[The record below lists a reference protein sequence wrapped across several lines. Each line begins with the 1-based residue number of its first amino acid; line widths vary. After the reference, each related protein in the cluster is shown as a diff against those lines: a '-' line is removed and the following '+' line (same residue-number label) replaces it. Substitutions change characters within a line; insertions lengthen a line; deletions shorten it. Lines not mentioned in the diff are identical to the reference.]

1 MFSYIIFLQLCNIFY
16 IFHLGI
22 ILFQTLYFAMSLS
35 LVLALLS
42 LLTIPTTPYPSSPPC
57 NGAVTQQTFLFL
69 DKFCEDCYNLYK
81 IDEIFNECRADCFRN
96 DFFYFCMNVTL
107 VHDDTQQKA
116 VDHLVAIDGGQFLG
130 VDVLS

>member
-42 LLTIPTTPYPSSPPC
+42 LLTIPTSPYPSFPHC
-57 NGAVTQQTFLFL
+57 EGAVTQQTFLFL
-69 DKFCEDCYNLYK
+69 DKIATTCTRFKRSSMSAELT
-81 IDEIFNECRADCFRN
+81 A
-96 DFFYFCMNVTL
+96 
-107 VHDDTQQKA
+107 
-116 VDHLVAIDGGQFLG
+116 LG
-130 VDVLS
+130 MTFSTSA